1 MMTLSANILMQSL
14 YEHKTKRT
22 RLLNMQEYLLNALH
36 IPRYRRS
43 LIMVLGNGNEATNA
57 DALQHWLESQS
68 QADAEFLTLSIGEV
82 EGRLLAHLEKRM
94 EHWPD

>member
-1 MMTLSANILMQSL
+1 
-14 YEHKTKRT
+14 
-22 RLLNMQEYLLNALH
+22 
-36 IPRYRRS
+36 
-43 LIMVLGNGNEATNA
+43 MVLGNGNEATNA